1 MTSNGAYIAY
11 LVQGID
17 FGIRIE
23 QQIEVLQRFRHEEG
37 LHPILDGIGV
47 VHVRQRSVT
56 ILRFAVPFDAL
67 EDLPSPFAINWISG
81 QLIQIVKCLHRLG
94 PQDVKLGIFR
104 NLHVVFAVEVPE
116 LRRDPRLRPGVEIHV
131 LRRDPRVRPGVHLV
145 ARVRQRPG
153 RPQVPPRPVR
163 VHPFGVGV
171 GAQRERAAHEA
182 RQVVHLGHDQ
192 MGDPVGQEGEAVG
205 LRLPHEVAVRA
216 VHGLVP
222 HLAAHV
228 LLPTALDSQ
237 LEHVLVGR
245 VVHGAEGH
253 RAAREGGTSAGAALL
268 DVLVKQPVG
277 RLHFLQYLEH
287 AARPPLVVLLPR
299 LAREVPVLHLLR
311 RHLPE
316 DGRVLVPAVV
326 ARPAVAEVDEL
337 LGQSR
342 RGRCRRP

>member
-37 LHPILDGIGV
+37 LHPILDGMGV
-47 VHVRQRSVT
+47 VHVLQRSITV
-56 ILRFAVPFDAL
+56 LRFAVLFDAL
-67 EDLPSPFAINWISG
+67 KDFPSPFATNWISG

-94 PQDVKLGIFR
+94 PQDVKLGISR
-104 NLHVVFAVEVPE
+104 NLHVVFAVEVRE
-116 LRRDPRLRPGVEIHV
+116 

-182 RQVVHLGHDQ
+182 RQVVHLAV
-192 MGDPVGQEGEAVG
+192 DPPSVPVSQEGEAIR
-205 LRLPHEVAVRA
+205 LRLLHELVVHA

-222 HLAAHV
+222 HLAVHV
-228 LLPTALDSQ
+228 LLLIALDPH